1 MLCSISDLLVEVP
14 AKGGLSSLCREY
26 LADDS
31 RVPDIII
38 RPEEYRYPTKITV
51 PDETVAYMESGVQF
65 YRGLLQYGGMMLHAS
80 AVAYG
85 GKGFLFSGPCGV
97 GKSTHTNLWKTVFGE
112 DAIVF
117 NDDKPALRRLDDEWF
132 AYGTPWSG
140 KNHVNQNIKV
150 PLAGICFL
158 KQGEANRIRRL
169 PSLEAL
175 QRILPQTLRKRL
187 SPEEGSLLLCHI
199 DRLILEVPVFE
210 LENRPEEA
218 AVLLSYESMRR
229 AAEDLG
235 V

>member
-1 MLCSISDLLVEVP
+1 
-14 AKGGLSSLCREY
+14 
-26 LADDS
+26 
-31 RVPDIII
+31 
-38 RPEEYRYPTKITV
+38 
-51 PDETVAYMESGVQF
+51 
-65 YRGLLQYGGMMLHAS
+65 
-80 AVAYG
+80 
-85 GKGFLFSGPCGV
+85 V
-97 GKSTHTNLWKTVFGE
+97 GKSTHTNLWKKVFGE
-112 DAIVF
+112 DALVF
-117 NDDKPALRRLDDEWF
+117 NDDKPALRRLDDRWF

-140 KNHVNQNIKV
+140 KNHINRDVKV

-158 KQGEANRIRRL
+158 KQGASNRIRRL

-187 SPEEGSLLLCHI
+187 LPEEGSLLLCHV

-218 AVLLSYESMRR
+218 AALLSYETMRR